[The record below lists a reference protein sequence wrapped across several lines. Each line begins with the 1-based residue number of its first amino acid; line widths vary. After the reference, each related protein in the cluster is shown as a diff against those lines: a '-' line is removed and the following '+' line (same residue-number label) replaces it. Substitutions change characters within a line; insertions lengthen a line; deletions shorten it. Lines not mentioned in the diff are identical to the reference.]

1 MKKFLLTIILILG
14 IANSALSQKIAE
26 QDLVGFPD
34 SCKIS
39 LITCYPGPLVYE
51 LYGHTAIRVKSDYG
65 DLAYNFGMFSF
76 NKPNFMYTFVKGE
89 TDYMLGYTPFD
100 GDRYYNF
107 INEYRYRGSRI
118 VEQELNISNE
128 KAVQLWKRL
137 HILSLPENREY
148 RYNYVLDNC
157 ATRPRDMIESLVGG
171 LKYPVPA
178 DTTLSFRDIMAAHS
192 PNYPWYQ
199 FGIDLALGSGIDYTV
214 TTRQQQFA
222 PVLLMEAMAKATY
235 TDENG
240 KETPIVSKTNIINEG
255 TGNAILPPTPW
266 YLSPLFIALILM
278 IAIGYAS
285 YRDIKRGKVSKWID
299 CIWFTA
305 TGLLGSLITFLVF
318 ASEHEATSPNYLI
331 FWLNPLCFIASL
343 LIWIKSLRKWVVYYH
358 FINFAVVLILF
369 AFWWA
374 IPQCANTAI
383 FPMVAITLM
392 RSATNIITLRN
403 AKKKTDK

>member
-1 MKKFLLTIILILG
+1 
-14 IANSALSQKIAE
+14 
-26 QDLVGFPD
+26 
-34 SCKIS
+34 
-39 LITCYPGPLVYE
+39 
-51 LYGHTAIRVKSDYG
+51 
-65 DLAYNFGMFSF
+65 
-76 NKPNFMYTFVKGE
+76 MYTFVKGE

-178 DTTLSFRDIMAAHS
+178 DTTLSFRDIMVAHS

-240 KETPIVSKTNIINEG
+240 KETPIVAKTNIINEG

-285 YRDIKRGKVSKWID
+285 YRDIKRGKSFQMD
-299 CIWFTA
+299 
-305 TGLLGSLITFLVF
+305 
-318 ASEHEATSPNYLI
+318 
-331 FWLNPLCFIASL
+331 
-343 LIWIKSLRKWVVYYH
+343 
-358 FINFAVVLILF
+358 
-369 AFWWA
+369 
-374 IPQCANTAI
+374 
-383 FPMVAITLM
+383 
-392 RSATNIITLRN
+392 
-403 AKKKTDK
+403 